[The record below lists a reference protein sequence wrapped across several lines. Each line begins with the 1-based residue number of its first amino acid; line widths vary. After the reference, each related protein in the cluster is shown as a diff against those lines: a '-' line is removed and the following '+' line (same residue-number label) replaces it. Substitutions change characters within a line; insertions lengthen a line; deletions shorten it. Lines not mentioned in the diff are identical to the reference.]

1 MMRRHWAVHA
11 LVLALLL
18 GALVSRAHAGEAAPR
33 TVAVGIY
40 LNQIFATDIKAN
52 QFAADF
58 YIWFDWEGDDI
69 QPIDSFELMNGR
81 IASKSGLVRKKIGTH
96 HYAVVRCVANVTKV
110 WDLRRYPLD
119 SHVLTLE
126 VEDSAFD
133 ERGLRY
139 VEDTENAGI
148 SDALEIPGWAIGTRS
163 GAVVRKVYRT
173 NYGDRSM
180 PSKGE
185 SAYSRYVFALD
196 IARPG
201 YGRFVKV
208 LFGLFFAVIVSWGS
222 FFVRPKDTSPRVSLG
237 VGSAFAAAAFTVT
250 INNALPDTNA
260 LTMADKLVILALGSI
275 VSTIAVS
282 ITSIRLFELGR
293 EDIQQRLDR
302 TAAVV
307 IPSLYLALLVWI
319 VM

>member
-1 MMRRHWAVHA
+1 MRRQWAA
-11 LVLALLL
+11 RGLVLALLL
-18 GALVSRAHAGEAAPR
+18 ALVSMAHAGEGAPR
-33 TVAVGIY
+33 PVTVGIY
-40 LNQIFATDIKAN
+40 LNQVFATDIKGN

-69 QPIDSFELMNGR
+69 KPLDTFELMNGR
-81 IASKSGLVRKKIGTH
+81 ITSKSGLIKKKIGTH
-96 HYAVVRCVANVTKV
+96 NYAVVRCVATVTKV

-126 VEDSAFD
+126 VEDSEFD

-139 VEDTENAGI
+139 MEDTDNAGI

-185 SAYSRYVFALD
+185 SAYSRYVFSLD
-196 IARPG
+196 ISRPG
-201 YGRFVKV
+201 HGRFVKV
-208 LFGLFFAVIVSWGS
+208 FFGLLIAVVVSWGS
-222 FFVRPKDTSPRVSLG
+222 FFVRPKDASPRVSLG

-250 INNALPDTNA
+250 INNSLPDTNA
-260 LTMADKLVILALGSI
+260 LTMADMLVMLTLGSI
-275 VSTIAVS
+275 VCTVAIS
-282 ITSIRLFELGR
+282 ITSLRLFALGKER
-293 EDIQQRLDR
+293 TQQQLDR
-302 TAAVV
+302 AAAVV
-307 IPSLYLALLVWI
+307 IPSAYLALLIWI
-319 VM
+319 VT

>member
-1 MMRRHWAVHA
+1 MRCHRA
-11 LVLALLL
+11 LRALAIALLL
-18 GALVSRAHAGEAAPR
+18 GLLALGARAADAAPR
-33 TVAVGIY
+33 TVMVGIY
-40 LNQIFATDIKAN
+40 LNQVFATDLKAN

-58 YIWFDWEGDDI
+58 YIWFDWEGDDL
-69 QPIDSFELMNGR
+69 QPVDSFELMNGR
-81 IASKSGLVRKKIGTH
+81 ITSKSGLLRKKIGSRN
-96 HYAVVRCVANVTKV
+96 YAVVRCVATVTKV

-126 VEDSAFD
+126 IEDSASD

-139 VEDTENAGI
+139 VEDTENAGL
-148 SDALEIPGWAIGTRS
+148 SDTLEIPGWAIGMRS
-163 GAVVRKVYRT
+163 GSVARKVYRT

-180 PSKGE
+180 PSRGE

-201 YGRFVKV
+201 YGRFIKV
-208 LFGLFFAVIVSWGS
+208 LYGLFIAVVVSWGS

-250 INNALPDTNA
+250 INNVLPDTNA

-275 VSTIAVS
+275 VLTIAVS
-282 ITSIRLFELGR
+282 ITSIRLFEFGR
-293 EDIQQRLDR
+293 EDLQQRVDR
-302 TAAVV
+302 LAAIL
-307 IPSLYLALLVWI
+307 IPSVYLASLAWI
-319 VM
+319 VA